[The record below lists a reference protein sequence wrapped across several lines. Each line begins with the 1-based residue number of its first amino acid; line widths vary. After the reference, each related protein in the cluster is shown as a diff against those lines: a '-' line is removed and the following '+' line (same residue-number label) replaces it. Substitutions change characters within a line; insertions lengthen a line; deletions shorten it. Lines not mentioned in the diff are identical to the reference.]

1 MDDCRWVV
9 CFDTAMAIRNVY
21 STNEENASSSAKYY
35 RSIYPHVRV
44 MDEQQFNKALEE
56 DFLIKT
62 GRVL

>member
-1 MDDCRWVV
+1 MNDYRWVV
-9 CFDTAMAIRNVY
+9 CFDTAMIIRNVY
-21 STNEENASSSAKYY
+21 STSEENASSSAKYY
-35 RSIYPHVRV
+35 RSIYPHVKV

>member
-1 MDDCRWVV
+1 MDDNRWIV
-9 CFDTAMAIRNVY
+9 CFDHAMIIRNVY

-35 RSIYPHVRV
+35 RSIYPHVKV

-62 GRVL
+62 GRAL